1 MSWWSQYT
9 HDLTRG
15 KTTERAP
22 KRGASAPYTILTTE
36 GDQLVNLSI
45 AHRSHLINETRK
57 SGPVTFLLLL
67 GTLFFSFVLLHFFP
81 LPTLVSLCGFI
92 CACLLLPSPQVS
104 PSLAPS
110 PSLLASLS
118 LVCTHSLCPIALP
131 SLLSPALFCPL
142 ASLLWPLFGP
152 WSLVV
157 TVWASS
163 KFKDI
168 FRLPALACLMSQA
181 PEVICGLKNGSSETF
196 RQPITSHRDIC
207 ANKVGEKGKE
217 KK

>member
-118 LVCTHSLCPIALP
+118 LVCTHSLCLYRS
-131 SLLSPALFCPL
+131 SLSSFPCPFLSIGI
-142 ASLLWPLFGP
+142 SVVSSV
-152 WSLVV
+152 WSLVSRRYSVSVLQVQGHFQTASPCLPHV
-157 TVWASS
+157 TSSRSHLWAQEW
-163 KFKDI
+163 FIWDI
-168 FRLPALACLMSQA
+168 QTAYNFP
-181 PEVICGLKNGSSETF
+181 
-196 RQPITSHRDIC
+196 
-207 ANKVGEKGKE
+207 
-217 KK
+217 